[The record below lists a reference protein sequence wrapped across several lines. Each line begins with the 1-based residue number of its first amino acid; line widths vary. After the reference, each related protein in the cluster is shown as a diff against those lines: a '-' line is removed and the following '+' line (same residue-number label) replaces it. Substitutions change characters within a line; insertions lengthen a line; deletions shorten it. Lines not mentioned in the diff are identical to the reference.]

1 MFSSSSHPRSHR
13 VLWKNR
19 PFLVFQATFFQSS
32 RLPFCAWLSRCW
44 STQGCTRMPL
54 KQSLKMA
61 TNRHR
66 VKYSPFNILRIQTLR
81 QPDLLDFVAWAGTVN
96 FDSHYV
102 CGLLKQCARSFHV
115 HVFIMDFFPQIAIA
129 IGVLTSNR
137 GEGDDPLW
145 RIGRGTRVP
154 LQGAVDVV
162 PFLGAIVVCVVP
174 LLGAIAIVVCYG
186 GGRRVRAH
194 FGGVDV
200 VPLLGAIVVCYGW
213 GVTTTLG
220 ELTWCHCWVP
230 LPL

>member
-1 MFSSSSHPRSHR
+1 
-13 VLWKNR
+13 
-19 PFLVFQATFFQSS
+19 
-32 RLPFCAWLSRCW
+32 
-44 STQGCTRMPL
+44 
-54 KQSLKMA
+54 
-61 TNRHR
+61 
-66 VKYSPFNILRIQTLR
+66 
-81 QPDLLDFVAWAGTVN
+81 
-96 FDSHYV
+96 
-102 CGLLKQCARSFHV
+102 
-115 HVFIMDFFPQIAIA
+115 MDFFPQIAIA

>member
-115 HVFIMDFFPQIAIA
+115 HVFIMDFFVDHTFLSLNLEKCLHSVYLDVPGKGQQRSKVWWQAWRRRHLSDTMA
-129 IGVLTSNR
+129 FLLETNMTLTS
-137 GEGDDPLW
+137 
-145 RIGRGTRVP
+145 
-154 LQGAVDVV
+154 
-162 PFLGAIVVCVVP
+162 FLGRRNSSFKP
-174 LLGAIAIVVCYG
+174 LLFRCKLLVSERIDTLSII
-186 GGRRVRAH
+186 RAPH
-194 FGGVDV
+194 SSTSRWAPGHG
-200 VPLLGAIVVCYGW
+200 
-213 GVTTTLG
+213 
-220 ELTWCHCWVP
+220 
-230 LPL
+230 